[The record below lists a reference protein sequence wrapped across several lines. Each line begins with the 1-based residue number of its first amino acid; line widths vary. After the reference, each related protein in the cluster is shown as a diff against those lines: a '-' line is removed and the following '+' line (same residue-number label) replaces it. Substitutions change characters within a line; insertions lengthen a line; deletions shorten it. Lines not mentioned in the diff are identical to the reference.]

1 MLILAGMGL
10 GKGDIAERALELAK
24 HADEVLV
31 EKYSSFVEEG
41 YMEWVEQKIGK
52 KPKEVSREDLEQSA
66 EKTVEMAREKEVVL
80 LTPGDPLVATTH
92 KILLDIADKEGIKT
106 KVVHAPSAFSAA
118 IGESRLSFYKFGP
131 VVNIPYWQEHYKPTA
146 FAKTIARNLEL
157 GLHSLVFL
165 DINRQEGRP
174 MKIEECVDILGKAD
188 ATEKTGLFK
197 KDPYVLIEANLG
209 RDDQELMLTKLG
221 LAAQLGKRLEGK
233 ILTLIFL
240 SSIGVDEEGVKA
252 FEVRDY
258 Q

>member
-1 MLILAGMGL
+1 MGL

-31 EKYSSFVEEG
+31 EKYSSFLEEG
-41 YMEWVEQKIGK
+41 YAEWIEQKIGK
-52 KPKEVSREDLEQSA
+52 ELKEVSREGLEQLA
-66 EKTVEMAREKEVVL
+66 EKTVEMAREKDVVL

-92 KILLDIADKEGIKT
+92 KILLDIAEEKGIKT
-106 KVVHAPSAFSAA
+106 KVVHAPSAFSVA

-157 GLHSLVFL
+157 GLHSLAFL
-165 DINRQEGRP
+165 DINRQTRKP
-174 MKIEECVDILGKAD
+174 MKIEECIEILGKAD
-188 ATEKTGLFK
+188 AIERTGIFK

-209 RDDQELMLTKLG
+209 RDDQQIMLTKLS
-221 LAAQLGKRLEGK
+221 LAAQLGKMLEGK
-233 ILTLIFL
+233 VLTLIFL
-240 SSIGVDEEGVKA
+240 SRIGFDEEGVKN
-252 FEVRDY
+252 FEVRNY